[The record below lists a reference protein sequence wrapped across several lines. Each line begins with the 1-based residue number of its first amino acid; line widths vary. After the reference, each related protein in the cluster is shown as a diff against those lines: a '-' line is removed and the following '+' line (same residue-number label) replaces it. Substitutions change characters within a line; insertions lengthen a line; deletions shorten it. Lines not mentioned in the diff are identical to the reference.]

1 MSYHQLR
8 LARIVQE
15 TPDARS
21 FVLAVP
27 AELAERFR
35 YRAGQFLTFRVPHP
49 DGTVARCYSLSSSPE
64 TDGEAKVTVKRVTG
78 GRGSNWFHDALKE
91 GATLDVM
98 APAGRFVLNG
108 GEAPLVLFAGGSGIT
123 PVMSL
128 IKSALKTTNRR
139 IRLFYANRDAASVI
153 FRAEFDALER
163 AHPGRLEVRHHL
175 DDTQGLTTAAEVM
188 QALAGF
194 EAADSYLCGPG
205 PFMTLVEDTLLKV
218 GVPRNRVLIERFEA
232 SGNAD
237 VPVAPE
243 AADGEVIP
251 PVITIHFEG
260 KTHKVPYRKGL
271 SILNAAREAGL
282 SPNSACEEG
291 FCASCAAKKIKGKIV
306 LANND
311 IYTEEDLA
319 SGWIL
324 TCQGHAFGEE
334 VEITYDVV

>member
-8 LARIVQE
+8 VARIVQE

-27 AELAERFR
+27 ADLKERFR

-49 DGTVARCYSLSSSPE
+49 EGTVARCYSLSSSPE
-64 TDGEAKVTVKRVTG
+64 TDGEAKVTVKRVAG
-78 GRGSNWFHDALKE
+78 GRGSNWFHDALTE

-98 APAGRFVLNG
+98 VPAGRFVLNG
-108 GEAPLVLFAGGSGIT
+108 SAAPLLLFAGGSGIT

-128 IKSALKTTNRR
+128 IKSALRTTDRR

-175 DDTQGLTTAAEVM
+175 DDTQGLTSAAEVQ

-194 EAADSYLCGPG
+194 EAAESYLCGPG
-205 PFMTLVEDTLLKV
+205 PFMTLVEETLLKA

-232 SGNAD
+232 SGNDA
-237 VPVAPE
+237 VPMAPPE
-243 AADGEVIP
+243 DGEVIP
-251 PVITIHFEG
+251 SVITIHFEG
-260 KTHKVPYRKGL
+260 TAHKVPYRKGL

-291 FCASCAAKKIKGKIV
+291 FCASCAAKKIKGTIV

-324 TCQGHAFGEE
+324 TCQGHCFGEE

>member
-8 LARIVQE
+8 VERIVQE

-21 FVLAVP
+21 FVLGVP
-27 AELAERFR
+27 AELKERFR

-49 DGTVARCYSLSSSPE
+49 EGTVARCYSLSSAPE
-64 TDGEAKVTVKRVTG
+64 TDAEAKVTVKRVTG
-78 GRGSNWFHDALKE
+78 GRGSNWFHDSLKE

-108 GEAPLVLFAGGSGIT
+108 GAAPLLLFAGGSGVT

-128 IKSALKTTNRR
+128 IKSALRTTERG

-153 FRAEFDALER
+153 FHAELEALQG
-163 AHPGRLEVRHHL
+163 AHPARLEVRHHL
-175 DDTQGLTTAAEVM
+175 DDAQGLTTAAEVR
-188 QALAGF
+188 QVLARF
-194 EAADSYLCGPG
+194 ESADSYLCGPA
-205 PFMTLVEDTLLKV
+205 PFMALVEETLVGA

-232 SGNAD
+232 SGNDA
-237 VPVAPE
+237 VPVAPPDD
-243 AADGEVIP
+243 ADVVPEL
-251 PVITIHFEG
+251 ITIHFEG
-260 KTHKVPYRKGL
+260 KAHKVPYRKGL

-291 FCASCAAKKIKGKIV
+291 FCASCAARKIKGKIV